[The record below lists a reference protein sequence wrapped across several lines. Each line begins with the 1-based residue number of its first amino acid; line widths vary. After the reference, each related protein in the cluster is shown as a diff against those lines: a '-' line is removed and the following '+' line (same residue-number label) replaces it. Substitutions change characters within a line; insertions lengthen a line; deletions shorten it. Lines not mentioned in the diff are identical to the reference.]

1 MPNETLKIEVGVI
14 NNKSGFTKG
23 LTTQCDRKNSII
35 MQNKWRPEP
44 TQKNGVYTKNLKS
57 SDN

>member
-35 MQNKWRPEP
+35 M
-44 TQKNGVYTKNLKS
+44 
-57 SDN
+57 